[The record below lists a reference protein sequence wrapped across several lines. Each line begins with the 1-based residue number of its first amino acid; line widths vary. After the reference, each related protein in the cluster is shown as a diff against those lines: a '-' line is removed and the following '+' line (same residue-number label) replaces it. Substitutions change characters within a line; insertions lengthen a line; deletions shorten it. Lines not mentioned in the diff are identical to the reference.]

1 MVTILLYIS
10 GVLSNIVEKILH
22 YSWSTPIN
30 NFSIV
35 VDHVCWLF
43 QKAPSRPVSSEREV
57 VDGHRCTSSAGGGN
71 ELHPWVCQ
79 WAGLSPSNTTTNGDP
94 DRAEHC
100 PVDDVESGQ
109 STSRGGVHGGGRQRS
124 AKTKV
129 PSDEV
134 NGVDEGNYVFDVEPP
149 SIDES
154 GRRRATVCCDGTR
167 GERFTISFDAPPR
180 PPTRYV
186 SDMIDGSR
194 VDSNTGSV
202 DETQRRGSDA
212 SVPVS
217 FIVPVGQQGTSES
230 GYDNEA
236 TNSLNAEVLYEL
248 MSAGKNRRR
257 TAPNLR
263 PKSSHDTVDD
273 KAKRKKAPWKQ
284 RQPPSGLHRNHASA
298 DEHSESETSCVSDLS
313 TDCSLASP
321 HGRVKMLMSSMRTNR
336 TFALRRARLNSTE
349 SESSPKVKTSV
360 QREKRPKSRPSSAA
374 EPSTRRKSG
383 VTSTPPKDEKLV
395 RKDGGRFSMRLSKT
409 TSSERERPA
418 PSRSSEPRDGNRL
431 SKPSSNLLRSLSTGS
446 GSKSQP
452 SSRSNSPHSQEY
464 NCWKRRKDYD
474 PRRAVTEAKLRDSEA
489 KLRESEAKQAS
500 KLDTSTND
508 EKSEQKHAR
517 HHGKWSVSSSTST
530 TLSRVS
536 SSTITVPLKKTGSS
550 KTFVR
555 AQQQAKHH
563 GDEDTE
569 EEEMEQ
575 RIMQLSSEISHDILA
590 LTRADEIEV
599 GRF

>member
-1 MVTILLYIS
+1 M
-10 GVLSNIVEKILH
+10 
-22 YSWSTPIN
+22 
-30 NFSIV
+30 

-43 QKAPSRPVSSEREV
+43 QKASSHPASSEREV
-57 VDGHRCTSSAGGGN
+57 ADGHRYTSSAGGGN
-71 ELHPWVCQ
+71 DLQ
-79 WAGLSPSNTTTNGDP
+79 WAGVSPSNTTTNGDH

-100 PVDDVESGQ
+100 SVDDVESGQ
-109 STSRGGVHGGGRQRS
+109 SASRGGVHGGVRQRS

-129 PSDEV
+129 SSDEV

-180 PPTRYV
+180 PPTRYA
-186 SDMIDGSR
+186 SDDSSR
-194 VDSNTGSV
+194 VEVNTGAIT
-202 DETQRRGSDA
+202 EAHRRDSDA
-212 SVPVS
+212 AVPVS
-217 FIVPVGQQGTSES
+217 FIVPVGQQGKSES
-230 GYDNEA
+230 DYDNEA

-257 TAPNLR
+257 TAPNLQ
-263 PKSSHDTVDD
+263 PKSSHDIVDD

-284 RQPPSGLHRNHASA
+284 RQPPGGLHRNHASA

-321 HGRVKMLMSSMRTNR
+321 PGRVKMLMSSMRTNR

-360 QREKRPKSRPSSAA
+360 QWEKRPKSRPLSAA
-374 EPSTRRKSG
+374 EPSTRPKSV

-409 TSSERERPA
+409 TSSEQRPS

-464 NCWKRRKDYD
+464 NCWKRRKEYD

-489 KLRESEAKQAS
+489 KLRDNEAKHAS
-500 KLDTSTND
+500 KLDTSTTD

-536 SSTITVPLKKTGSS
+536 SSTTTIPLKKTGSS

-555 AQQQAKHH
+555 AQQAKHH

-599 GRF
+599 GRFALKAVCYVENFRQLQCALFATRFITCSRYCYEAATETRHL

>member
-1 MVTILLYIS
+1 MHNIS
-10 GVLSNIVEKILH
+10 IM
-22 YSWSTPIN
+22 
-30 NFSIV
+30 

-43 QKAPSRPVSSEREV
+43 QKRQSRPVSSEREV
-57 VDGHRCTSSAGGGN
+57 VDAHRCTSSAGGSN
-71 ELHPWVCQ
+71 DLHPWVCQ
-79 WAGLSPSNTTTNGDP
+79 WTGVAPPTTTTNGDH
-94 DRAEHC
+94 DE
-100 PVDDVESGQ
+100 PVDDVDSGQ
-109 STSRGGVHGGGRQRS
+109 STSRGGIHGGCRQRS
-124 AKTKV
+124 AKTKQQV
-129 PSDEV
+129 SSDEV
-134 NGVDEGNYVFDVEPP
+134 NEGDERNYLFDVESPTT
-149 SIDES
+149 DES

-180 PPTRYV
+180 PPSRYV
-186 SDMIDGSR
+186 SDDSSR
-194 VDSNTGSV
+194 VKLNTSTVNEGARRDSDT
-202 DETQRRGSDA
+202 

-217 FIVPVGQQGTSES
+217 FIVPVGQQGTLES
-230 GYDNEA
+230 DYDNEA

-248 MSAGKNRRR
+248 MAAGKNRRR

-284 RQPPSGLHRNHASA
+284 RQPPGGIHRNHASA
-298 DEHSESETSCVSDLS
+298 DEHSESETSCISDLS

-321 HGRVKMLMSSMRTNR
+321 HGRMKMLMSSMRTNR
-336 TFALRRARLNSTE
+336 TFALRRARLNSSE

-360 QREKRPKSRPSSAA
+360 QQQKKQKSRPSSAA

-383 VTSTPPKDEKLV
+383 VSSTKTNDEKLV

-409 TSSERERPA
+409 TPSERPA
-418 PSRSSEPRDGNRL
+418 PTRSSEPRDTNRV
-431 SKPSSNLLRSLSTGS
+431 SKPSSNILRSLSTGS

-464 NCWKRRKDYD
+464 NCWKRRKEYD

-489 KLRESEAKQAS
+489 KQAS
-500 KLDTSTND
+500 KLDMATSD

-517 HHGKWSVSSSTST
+517 HHGNWSTSAST
-530 TLSRVS
+530 TMSRVS
-536 SSTITVPLKKTGSS
+536 SSTMTTIPLKKTGSS

-555 AQQQAKHH
+555 AQRARR
-563 GDEDTE
+563 GAEDTE
-569 EEEMEQ
+569 EEEAMEQ

-599 GRF
+599 GAFALDAVCYVAILSQLQCLVYREIHITCSRCCYEAAAETRHH